1 MRDKDGKYLS
11 IGDINDRITIQA
23 GEPVLHY
30 DNGSYHTS
38 VHFKCASIKSV
49 HGMYYV
55 NIKNIFEKVLSVWKH
70 KNTPV
75 CQEPSPALK
84 DPSVVN
90 SDLKIPFLANLD
102 PFFL

>member
-1 MRDKDGKYLS
+1 MRDKDGKYFS

-49 HGMYYV
+49 HGMYFSLKTQKYPSLPSTQSC
-55 NIKNIFEKVLSVWKH
+55 IKGPFCGKLRVEKPIFG
-70 KNTPV
+70 
-75 CQEPSPALK
+75 
-84 DPSVVN
+84 
-90 SDLKIPFLANLD
+90 
-102 PFFL
+102 

>member
-1 MRDKDGKYLS
+1 MRDKDGKYFS

-49 HGMYYV
+49 HGM
-55 NIKNIFEKVLSVWKH
+55 
-70 KNTPV
+70 
-75 CQEPSPALK
+75 
-84 DPSVVN
+84 
-90 SDLKIPFLANLD
+90 
-102 PFFL
+102 

>member
-1 MRDKDGKYLS
+1 MFVQIAENAAKYCGENSAACMRDKDGKYFS

-55 NIKNIFEKVLSVWKH
+55 NIKNIFEKVLSV
-70 KNTPV
+70 
-75 CQEPSPALK
+75 
-84 DPSVVN
+84 
-90 SDLKIPFLANLD
+90 
-102 PFFL
+102 